1 MVRYLEDFTPG
12 ETIEIGS
19 TVITEEAIIA
29 FAREFDPQPF
39 HIDPARAAESV
50 YGGLIASG
58 WHTMGLFMRLAVD
71 GLLNDT
77 SSMGSPGVDQIRW
90 LKPVR
95 PGDTLRARMII
106 NEITPSR
113 SRADRG
119 TLRSR
124 GELFNGREELAM
136 TVEIIAIF
144 GRRPA

>member
-12 ETIEIGS
+12 ETIELGS
-19 TVITEEAIIA
+19 TTVTEEAIIA

-39 HIDPARAAESV
+39 HVNPARAADSA

-71 GLLNDT
+71 GLLIDT
-77 SSMGSPGVDQIRW
+77 SSMGSPGVDQLRW

-106 NEITPSR
+106 NETTPSR

-124 GELFNGREELAM
+124 GELYNAGDELVM

-144 GRRPA
+144 GRRPE